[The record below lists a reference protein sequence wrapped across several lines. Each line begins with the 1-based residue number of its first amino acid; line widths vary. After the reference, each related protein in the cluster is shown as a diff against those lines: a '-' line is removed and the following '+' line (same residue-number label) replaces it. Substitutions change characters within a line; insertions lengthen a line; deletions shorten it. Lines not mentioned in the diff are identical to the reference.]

1 MGSASAVKKRK
12 KKKIPNILKNNMM
25 QLLEDEN
32 ESL

>member
-1 MGSASAVKKRK
+1 MGSASAVKKR